1 MNQLQKLLETIV
13 KIFKVK
19 ELRGKIL
26 FTAFVFFVFRVFV
39 FVPVPGVDL
48 ESIKRLF
55 GENQLLSLLDIFSG
69 GTLANFSVMSLGLNP
84 YINASII
91 MQLLQMVFPKLE
103 ELAKEGESG
112 REKIN
117 QYTRYLTVPLTVIQS
132 FGMYILLLNSQ
143 IIARLDPI
151 TLISLVFTMTTGTI
165 LLMWFGELI
174 SQKGVGNGISMIIF
188 AGIVGRLPIG
198 LAQQVSVFDPS
209 QMKNLIIFVVMA
221 LLVVVSIVIVTEAR
235 RPIKVHYSRRAQEGA
250 PSAVSSYIPLRVNQA
265 GVIPIIFAVSLI
277 LLPTTFARFFER
289 SPNVAIA
296 NFAQSLQRLFSPDQ
310 ILYNVTYFLLV
321 VAFTYFY
328 TTVAFNTKQISEML
342 MKQGGFLPGIR
353 PGSPTKSYLDFVS
366 LRITLFGAI
375 FLGLIAIL
383 PSIGQSLTGIQT
395 LLIGGTGL
403 LIVVA
408 VILETS
414 KKIESQLVMRNYD
427 TFLRRGI

>member
-1 MNQLQKLLETIV
+1 MKYLELIR
-13 KIFKVK
+13 KILRNK
-19 ELRGKIL
+19 ELRKKLL
-26 FTAFVFFVFRVFV
+26 FTAFIFLIFRIFAQ
-39 FVPVPGVDL
+39 VPVPGVDIVSL
-48 ESIKRLF
+48 KKLFSES
-55 GENQLLSLLDIFSG
+55 QLLSLLDIFSG

-117 QYTRYLTVPLTVIQS
+117 QYTRYLSVPLAAVQA
-132 FGMYILLLNSQ
+132 FGIFILLRNQQ
-143 IIARLDPI
+143 IVSAVNPL
-151 TLISLVFTMTTGTI
+151 TLISLVLSITAGTI

-174 SQKGVGNGISMIIF
+174 SEKGVGNGISMIIF

-198 LAQQVSVFDPS
+198 LFQQVSVFDPS
-209 QMKNLIIFVVMA
+209 QFRNIIIFIVMA
-221 LLVVVSIVIVTEAR
+221 LVVIVGIVFVTEGR
-235 RPIKVHYSRRAQEGA
+235 RPIKVHYSRRSVTGQAA
-250 PSAVSSYIPLRVNQA
+250 ATSSFIPLRVNQA

-289 SPNVAIA
+289 SPNQTIA
-296 NFAQSLQRLFSPDQ
+296 TLASDIQRFFDPSG
-310 ILYNVTYFLLV
+310 ILYNVTYFVLV
-321 VAFTYFY
+321 VGFTYFY

-353 PGSPTKSYLDFVS
+353 PGSPTKKFLDYVS
-366 LRITLFGAI
+366 MRITLFGAV

-383 PSIGQSLTGIQT
+383 PSIGQILTNITT
-395 LLIGGTGL
+395 LIIGGTGL

-408 VILETS
+408 VILETT
-414 KKIESQLVMRNYD
+414 KQIESQLVMSDYD
-427 TFLRRGI
+427 TMFARSRVR